1 MYKRIV
7 EEDEKHIVIEP
18 EEIDYT
24 KIDLG
29 PYNNLNHSQ
38 DFDGT
43 TVNDSPREHG
53 DREHRM
59 GSVDNSYVTEDE
71 EDEEEPVIFE
81 AASAQATIITPQA
94 IKARGGLIDIPKR
107 PPPPPLPPRNIAR
120 TSKVLMVDQASGQS
134 PMKEEFEQ
142 VDLHGVSHTNISPPL
157 PERPVVMED
166 LERTYSLDTEKGL
179 KGEVEDVLKEQHL
192 DGITSSVEES
202 IKLES
207 NEMKTAVGVKSPNES
222 EETERDDFHS
232 VPTTPM
238 EAITVN

>member
-1 MYKRIV
+1 
-7 EEDEKHIVIEP
+7 
-18 EEIDYT
+18 
-24 KIDLG
+24 
-29 PYNNLNHSQ
+29 
-38 DFDGT
+38 
-43 TVNDSPREHG
+43 
-53 DREHRM
+53 
-59 GSVDNSYVTEDE
+59 
-71 EDEEEPVIFE
+71 
-81 AASAQATIITPQA
+81 
-94 IKARGGLIDIPKR
+94 
-107 PPPPPLPPRNIAR
+107 
-120 TSKVLMVDQASGQS
+120 MVDQASGQS

-207 NEMKTAVGVKSPNES
+207 NEMKTAVGSKSPNES